1 MESSYIDDRIS
12 KTGFEKINN
21 QIYGMEVVGWM
32 KEFEGKKLLLLGG
45 IKTACAIVEK
55 AHEMGAY
62 VAVAD
67 YNTDSPAKEIA
78 DESVL
83 MNATDVDAIV
93 EWCRKNQID
102 GVTTGF
108 VDILMPVVYEV
119 CKRLDLPYYATPKM
133 LSMSTNKVDFKETCE
148 SFGVPVPK
156 TYVIGN
162 EISEDV
168 YDSIQYPVFVK
179 PLDASGSRGA
189 GACYNKEELE
199 EQFADAISYSPTKTA
214 VVEDYITGTEF
225 LLDYV
230 GVDGE
235 FRLLSMFD
243 RYMSPGRGTA
253 INYSNVCLCPSKQIK
268 QYYEEAN
275 PKILNMFK
283 ELGFTD
289 GLIFLQGHTDGS
301 RIMFYEMGCRLGG
314 SFFEL
319 EQEVLGLNPVE
330 MTVRYALTGKMMG
343 SIEKVSIRSAE
354 FPKVAMVANYL
365 LEGDDET
372 VARIEGVDDV
382 KELDSYVALIQQ
394 RDIGCHFK
402 KDRTVDKPI
411 LSFFMTADDMDGIKK
426 TLAIMNEKLEVTN
439 AEGKSLLSAKYDPN
453 KL

>member
-1 MESSYIDDRIS
+1 
-12 KTGFEKINN
+12 
-21 QIYGMEVVGWM
+21 M

-45 IKTACAIVEK
+45 IKVACSIVERAQK
-55 AHEMGAY
+55 MGAY

-67 YNTDSPAKEIA
+67 YNIDSPAKLIA
-78 DESVL
+78 DEAVL
-83 MNATDVDAIV
+83 MDAMNVDAIV
-93 EWCRKNQID
+93 KWCKENHID

-119 CKRLDLPYYATPKM
+119 CKRLNLPYYATPKM
-133 LSMSTNKVDFKETCE
+133 ISMSTNKMDFKETCE
-148 SFGVPVPK
+148 RFDVPVPK
-156 TYVIGN
+156 TYVIGSKIEEN
-162 EISEDV
+162 V
-168 YDSIQYPVFVK
+168 YDTIDYPVFVK

-189 GACYNKEELE
+189 GACYNRKELDA
-199 EQFADAISYSPTKTA
+199 QFADAISYSPTKTA
-214 VVEDYITGTEF
+214 VIEDYITGTEF

-243 RYMSPGRGTA
+243 RYMSSGRSTA
-253 INYSNVCLCPSKQIK
+253 RNYSNVAICPSKQIK

-275 PKILNMFK
+275 PKILKMFK

-289 GLIFLQGHTDGS
+289 GLIFLQGHTDG
-301 RIMFYEMGCRLGG
+301 RKITFYEMGCRLGG

-319 EQEVLGLNPVE
+319 EQEVLGLDPVE
-330 MTVRYALTGKMMG
+330 MTVRYALSGKMIE
-343 SIEKVSIRSAE
+343 SIEKIRLRSAE

-372 VARIEGVDDV
+372 VAKIDGIKEV
-382 KELDSYVALIQQ
+382 KVLDSYVALIQQ
-394 RDIGCHFK
+394 RDVGCHYK

-411 LSFFMTADDMDGIKK
+411 LSFFMTSDDMNGIKE
-426 TLAIMNEKLEVTN
+426 TLAFMNKKIEVTN
-439 AEGKSLLSAKYDPN
+439 ADGKSLLSTKYDPN

>member
-1 MESSYIDDRIS
+1 
-12 KTGFEKINN
+12 
-21 QIYGMEVVGWM
+21 M

-55 AHEMGAY
+55 AQEMGAY

-67 YNTDSPAKEIA
+67 YNTDSPAKIIA
-78 DESVL
+78 DEAVL
-83 MNATDVDAIV
+83 MDATDVDTIV
-93 EWCRKNQID
+93 KWCRENHID

-119 CKRLDLPYYATPKM
+119 CKKLGLPYYATPKM

-148 SFGVPVPK
+148 KYGVPVPK
-156 TYVIGN
+156 TYLIGS
-162 EISEDV
+162 EISEEV
-168 YDSIQYPVFVK
+168 YKTIQYPVFVK
-179 PLDASGSRGA
+179 PLDSSGSRGA
-189 GACYNKEELE
+189 GACYNREALDA
-199 EQFADAISYSPTKTA
+199 QFTEAVSYSPTKTA
-214 VVEDYITGTEF
+214 VVEDYIIGREF

-230 GVDGE
+230 GVGGE

-253 INYSNVCLCPSKQIK
+253 INYSNVCLCPPEHIN

-275 PKILNMFK
+275 PKILKMFK

-289 GLIFLQGHTDGS
+289 GLIFLQGHTDGKH
-301 RIMFYEMGCRLGG
+301 ITFYEMGCRLGG

-319 EQEVLGLNPVE
+319 EQAVLGLNPVE
-330 MTVRYALTGKMMG
+330 MTVRYALTGKMMD
-343 SIEKVSIRSAE
+343 SIERVSLRSAD

-365 LEGDDET
+365 LEGEDET
-372 VARIEGVDDV
+372 VAKIEGVDEV
-382 KELDSYVALIQQ
+382 KALDSFAALIQQ
-394 RDIGCHFK
+394 RDVGCHFK

-411 LSFFMTADDMDGIKK
+411 LSFFMVTDDKEKMKE
-426 TLAIMNEKLEVTN
+426 TLAFMNEKLQVTN
-439 AEGKSLLSAKYDPN
+439 ADGKSLLSTKYDPE